1 MIPEDEFSLKLDPH
15 ILMGYN
21 STNYKMVLSKSISN
35 EYMKHASGNAKHR
48 FICADCGSSFH
59 HFHILSNHIQMAHIL
74 QVRWL
79 EIKCHLRPG
88 LNIILVFS
96 YKYCY

>member
-35 EYMKHASGNAKHR
+35 EYMKHASRDAKHR

-59 HFHILSNHIQMAHIL
+59 HFHILSNHIQMAHIV
-74 QVRWL
+74 QVRL
-79 EIKCHLRPG
+79 LKHYHYP
-88 LNIILVFS
+88 
-96 YKYCY
+96 